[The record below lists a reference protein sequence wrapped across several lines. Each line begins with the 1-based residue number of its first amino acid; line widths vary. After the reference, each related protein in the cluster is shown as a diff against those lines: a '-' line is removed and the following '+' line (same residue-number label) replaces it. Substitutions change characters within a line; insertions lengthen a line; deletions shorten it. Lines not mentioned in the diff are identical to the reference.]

1 MEREDLIGASIC
13 HMQVFEDD
21 KTGENVWWNAEVV
34 DLDHDSDPE
43 NPKSFVMYDDNGEAE
58 G

>member
-1 MEREDLIGASIC
+1 
-13 HMQVFEDD
+13 MQVFEDD